1 MLNKVTLIG
10 NVGRGP
16 EVRVLETG
24 SKMARFTMATNE
36 KYYTTNGK
44 AAVHTEWHNIVTWR
58 SVATYVEKNVTVGDE
73 IYVEGAIRSREA
85 IDPRTKTSAMVYEI
99 IASTVRLTSQK
110 ITDQTSTTLGEDRQT
125 DQFQIDDPNE
135 LPF

>member
-1 MLNKVTLIG
+1 
-10 NVGRGP
+10 
-16 EVRVLETG
+16 
-24 SKMARFTMATNE
+24 
-36 KYYTTNGK
+36 
-44 AAVHTEWHNIVTWR
+44 
-58 SVATYVEKNVTVGDE
+58 
-73 IYVEGAIRSREA
+73 IRSREA